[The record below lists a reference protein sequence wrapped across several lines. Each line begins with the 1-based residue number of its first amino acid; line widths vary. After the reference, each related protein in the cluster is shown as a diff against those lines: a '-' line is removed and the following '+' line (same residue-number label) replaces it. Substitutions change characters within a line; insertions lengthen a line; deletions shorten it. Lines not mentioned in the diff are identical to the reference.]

1 MDLSGK
7 PSVTGGSVGLDG
19 KRALVTGAS
28 KGLGAEVARRLAEA
42 GADVAIHYHRDRA
55 GAVQTA
61 AAVQA
66 SGRQSLVLS
75 ADLAQPE
82 EAESLVAHVR
92 DAWGG
97 LDLLVNN
104 AGVAPVLPWEQIG
117 PDQWAAVLAAN
128 LSGPFYVMRAAL
140 PLLRQGRDPAVVNVG
155 SVVSFNGGAFGPAYA
170 AAKAGLVGLTRS
182 AAREWGPLGIRVNC
196 VAPGPIESPLARALP
211 APALEAMKAQTPL
224 RRMGTF
230 AEVADAV
237 LWLLSPAAAFI
248 TGQTLVVD
256 GGRVMN

>member
-1 MDLSGK
+1 MELK
-7 PSVTGGSVGLDG
+7 G

-28 KGLGAEVARRLAEA
+28 KGLGAAVARRLAEA
-42 GADVAIHYHRDRA
+42 GADVAVHYRRDRA
-55 GAVQTA
+55 GAEETA
-61 AAVQA
+61 RAVVAA
-66 SGRQSLVLS
+66 GRQALLIP
-75 ADLAQPE
+75 ADLARPK
-82 EAESLVAHVR
+82 EAEELVAR
-92 DAWGG
+92 LADAWGG

-104 AGVAPVLPWEQIG
+104 AGVAPVRPW
-117 PDQWAAVLAAN
+117 DQVTPAEWAEVLAAN

-140 PLLRQGRDPAVVNVG
+140 PLLRAGREPAVVNVG

-224 RRMGTF
+224 RRLGTF
-230 AEVADAV
+230 AEAAEVIC
-237 LWLLSPAAAFI
+237 WLLSPAAAFV
-248 TGQTLVVD
+248 TGQTVVVD
-256 GGRVMN
+256 GGRVMS